1 MKEILGAL
9 IGINICLAMVIFVQ
23 MMNGSW
29 QKDPH
34 YNKSMSD
41 TDRERQHNKS
51 MSDTERIREL
61 ERELAEARERIDK
74 LESRHRGLC
83 RVQLPCVR

>member
-1 MKEILGAL
+1 
-9 IGINICLAMVIFVQ
+9 
-23 MMNGSW
+23 
-29 QKDPH
+29 
-34 YNKSMSD
+34 MSD
-41 TDRERQHNKS
+41 TNRERQHNKS

>member
-1 MKEILGAL
+1 
-9 IGINICLAMVIFVQ
+9 
-23 MMNGSW
+23 
-29 QKDPH
+29 
-34 YNKSMSD
+34 MSD

-51 MSDTERIREL
+51 MSDTPRTDAKLLSFDTFNGIDPWKGERFIKVVPANFAREL